1 MTENK
6 PITVYTADCIGNAVN
21 CRYPNEVNITDE
33 ITAKSAFSKDMVCAK
48 YKNGH
53 RSVLNFETA
62 NALPMDCDNDHSDIP
77 AAWITPEDVAE
88 FFAATM
94 RNQKEEKDP
103 AHDSISFS
111 GLTRSRM

>member
-48 YKNGH
+48 YKMVIGA
-53 RSVLNFETA
+53 S
-62 NALPMDCDNDHSDIP
+62 
-77 AAWITPEDVAE
+77 
-88 FFAATM
+88 
-94 RNQKEEKDP
+94 
-103 AHDSISFS
+103 
-111 GLTRSRM
+111 